1 MHTPAA
7 AQLSSLAIRT
17 PKPIMVS
24 GAACKHAWT
33 AHHGSCSRLQMAD
46 TVTFKGPW
54 WRALLPEGPQKWLRN
69 TVHTRH
75 QGVAPPCQPHH
86 TPPTHMLARYGC
98 TAKPRRGVASWGWH
112 LAGGGG
118 VPGLLQPLPQ
128 PRPQLQARFV
138 QQYRATVHSSVNH
151 TTTAMHHWH
160 MILSMSTVEDHTTVR
175 L

>member
-1 MHTPAA
+1 
-7 AQLSSLAIRT
+7 
-17 PKPIMVS
+17 
-24 GAACKHAWT
+24 
-33 AHHGSCSRLQMAD
+33 MAD

-118 VPGLLQPLPQ
+118 GCQGCCNHYHNHDHNYKHGLCSNTEQLCTPQ
-128 PRPQLQARFV
+128 STTPRQRC
-138 QQYRATVHSSVNH
+138 TIG
-151 TTTAMHHWH
+151 T
-160 MILSMSTVEDHTTVR
+160 
-175 L
+175 